1 MAGPEQYKSVQR
13 TYSDY
18 AAEDK
23 IYLHRVF
30 RCAPGEARRFAGHYE
45 KTIDARQQVSS
56 SLVPVGAWQT
66 VYGPHED
73 VLHIYEFDSLAAMQA
88 DLDLLLE
95 SRAPGAPVP
104 PGVTSQSSK
113 VTRRLPY
120 CPEKLIYRG
129 DRPQPDNRISMLMAV
144 YCTRSGVGD
153 FIEHF
158 ASGIEQ
164 RKGLADG
171 LTPVGAWRNLYGG
184 RYYELNHI
192 YSFESLADME
202 ESRRMMYRDE
212 QFLNRVKINTSP
224 LPPNFWEWGGASELL
239 KPLAYSRMR

>member
-1 MAGPEQYKSVQR
+1 MAESEQYKSVAR

-23 IYLHRVF
+23 VYLHRVF
-30 RCAPGEARRFAGHYE
+30 RCAPGEARRFADHYQT
-45 KTIDARQQVSS
+45 TIDARRQVSS
-56 SLVPVGAWQT
+56 ALVPVGAWQT
-66 VYGPHED
+66 VYGQHEE

-95 SRAPGAPVP
+95 GQALGASAL
-104 PGVTSQSSK
+104 PGVTSRSSK

-120 CPEKLIYRG
+120 CPQKLVVDG
-129 DRPQPDNRISMLMAV
+129 ERPQPDQRISMLMTV
-144 YCTRSGVGD
+144 FCTRSGVGD

-158 ASGIEQ
+158 RSGIEQ
-164 RKGLADG
+164 RQGLADG

-184 RYYELNHI
+184 RYYVLNHL

-202 ESRRMMYRDE
+202 ESRRLMYRDE
-212 QFLNRVKINTSP
+212 RFLNRVKINTSP
-224 LPPNFWEWGGASELL
+224 THTLPLQNRQLHFAL
-239 KPLAYSRMR
+239 